1 MHDLRVTFPFPKLLS
16 DIYVIWLW
24 LSVSCHVA
32 CALENAA
39 FSQLYPKPTPLKHRS
54 VIRMVRDGKAAAT
67 APLSPTGRTHSKR
80 MEEFLVHQ
88 LFTQIPASKS
98 VTFKNSPTPMWPIC
112 HMSLFRGSIMGGHL
126 LRARF
131 SCCCCKQDLWN
142 FPVYFRNEESHT
154 DSQELSTTE
163 VLGNGLWLVSCS
175 MCWCC

>member
-1 MHDLRVTFPFPKLLS
+1 MLYDCGFPFPVMS
-16 DIYVIWLW
+16 
-24 LSVSCHVA
+24 HV
-32 CALENAA
+32 
-39 FSQLYPKPTPLKHRS
+39 PLKTQRFHSFIRS
-54 VIRMVRDGKAAAT
+54 RLHWSIEASFAWCEMGRQ
-67 APLSPTGRTHSKR
+67 APLPHCRQQGEPIRRGWKSFLCTSYSLKYQPQGQQPSKIV
-80 MEEFLVHQ
+80 LLQCDPYAIWV
-88 LFTQIPASKS
+88 L
-98 VTFKNSPTPMWPIC
+98 
-112 HMSLFRGSIMGGHL
+112 GGHL